1 MLILKL
7 VSLSKAVEQHI
18 SARRVGTLL
27 SSPPHRLPRCTYS
40 TSRRSLRRQSQAGRT
55 VLSVWKVENR
65 SRTAVNLIAVC
76 TAADQTTRQ
85 SSAANK
91 TTSNFPAHLSPPLTT
106 ENNSGNFT
114 GRQADRPT
122 PHTGDGDAN
131 GRSAASGGVAIQAP
145 AISSRQAS
153 ESGSER
159 QAVGEERPATGS
171 KTTIRDMLV
180 SRGII
185 LRQYAPGQHNSLTCP
200 KCKGGGSAEK
210 SFSLLISDDSETAS
224 WNCHRG
230 TCGWAG
236 GCSVHSG
243 PPSTTTGNLA
253 EAVRTARWMTVKGC

>member
-27 SSPPHRLPRCTYS
+27 LSPPHRLPRCTYS
-40 TSRRSLRRQSQAGRT
+40 SSRRSLRRHSQAGRT
-55 VLSVWKVENR
+55 VFSVWKVEDR
-65 SRTAVNLIAVC
+65 SRMAVNLIAVC
-76 TAADQTTRQ
+76 TAADQTARQ
-85 SSAANK
+85 ASAANK
-91 TTSNFPAHLSPPLTT
+91 STSNFPAHLSPPLTT
-106 ENNSGNFT
+106 EKTSGNST
-114 GRQADRPT
+114 GRRADRPT
-122 PHTGDGDAN
+122 PYPGDGDVN
-131 GRSAASGGVAIQAP
+131 GGSATAGAAATQTLAMW
-145 AISSRQAS
+145 SRQAS

-159 QAVGEERPATGS
+159 QSVGEERPATGS

-185 LRQYAPGQHNSLTCP
+185 LQQYAPGQHNSLICP

-253 EAVRTARWMTVKGC
+253 RP

>member
-27 SSPPHRLPRCTYS
+27 LSPAHRSPRCAYS
-40 TSRRSLRRQSQAGRT
+40 ISRRSLRRHSQAGKT
-55 VLSVWKVENR
+55 VFSGWKVESR
-65 SRTAVNLIAVC
+65 SSTAVNLIAGC

-91 TTSNFPAHLSPPLTT
+91 TTSNFPAHLSPPISSD
-106 ENNSGNFT
+106 NNSGNFN

-131 GRSAASGGVAIQAP
+131 GRITASGAAATQAP
-145 AISSRQAS
+145 AMWPRQPS
-153 ESGSER
+153 ENGSER
-159 QAVGEERPATGS
+159 QAMGETQPTTGS

-185 LRQYAPGQHNSLTCP
+185 LKQYAPGQHNSLTCP
-200 KCKGGGSAEK
+200 VCKGGGSAEK

-224 WNCHRG
+224 WTCHRG
-230 TCGWAG
+230 TCGWTG

-243 PPSTTTGNLA
+243 PPRTTAGNSAKALT
-253 EAVRTARWMTVKGC
+253 TARWIAV